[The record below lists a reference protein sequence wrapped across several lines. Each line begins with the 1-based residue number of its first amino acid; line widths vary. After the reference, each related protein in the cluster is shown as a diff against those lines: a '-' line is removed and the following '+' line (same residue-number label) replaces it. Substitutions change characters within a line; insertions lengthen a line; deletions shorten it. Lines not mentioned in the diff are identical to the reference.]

1 MALRMEEGPMH
12 QEIPVPSRNWERKG
26 ADSFLKP
33 LERMQAGNLD
43 FRTSDVQSYKT
54 GNSILFLEICYSR
67 HKELIWAGA
76 PSTRQPREELAVVS
90 IVQSVSDSPGAPD
103 PERG

>member
-1 MALRMEEGPMH
+1 MEEEPMH
-12 QEIPVPSRNWERKG
+12 QEIPAPSRNWERKG
-26 ADSFLKP
+26 AGSFLKP
-33 LERMQAGNLD
+33 PERMQVGNLD

-76 PSTRQPREELAVVS
+76 PSTREELAVDS
-90 IVQSVSDSPGAPD
+90 IAQSVSDSTGAPD